1 MLAGAMAMSAFSGHG
16 QVVDVVQGPNGNY
29 TPRRGRNVSAIGKQ
43 CKPDR
48 RSPAKLRNSIGKIGL
63 GMHASGRNALGGGT
77 VSPKKD
83 IDKGP
88 ARTLSV
94 RDAKLTMATGRRY
107 NRMPSWERQRRL
119 AALFNMKG

>member
-1 MLAGAMAMSAFSGHG
+1 MATLLAASMSAASGAFGGLSQSLGHLNREADHFKIITSR
-16 QVVDVVQGPNGNY
+16 QKKKTPNGSS
-29 TPRRGRNVSAIGKQ
+29 G
-43 CKPDR
+43 D
-48 RSPAKLRNSIGKIGL
+48 KLCNSIGKIGF
-63 GMHASGRNALGGGT
+63 GMHASGRSALGGGT

-94 RDAKLTMATGRRY
+94 RDAKLAMATGRRY